1 MNDPKFSL
9 FNEIEKKLQEQK
21 SKTSEAT
28 IEAKM
33 SERNQKFNKKS
44 TIEDFREDKQSEEIN
59 LRKVTREDKFEQYRR
74 QQQLIID
81 NSLSLKNI
89 IKLPMNI
96 YEEANKLEINVTNF
110 LN

>member
-1 MNDPKFSL
+1 MNETNFSL

-21 SKTSEAT
+21 SKNTESI

-33 SERNQKFNKKS
+33 TERNQKFSKRS
-44 TIEDFREDKQSEEIN
+44 TIEDFREDKQEVEIN
-59 LRKVTREDKFEQYRR
+59 LRRVNREDKFDQFRR

-81 NSLSLKNI
+81 NSLALKNI

-96 YEEANKLEINVTNF
+96 FEEANKLEVNVK
-110 LN
+110 

>member
-1 MNDPKFSL
+1 MNETNFSL

-21 SKTSEAT
+21 SKNTESI

-33 SERNQKFNKKS
+33 TERNQKFSKRS
-44 TIEDFREDKQSEEIN
+44 TIEDFREDKQEVEIN
-59 LRKVTREDKFEQYRR
+59 LRRVNREDKFDQFRR

-81 NSLSLKNI
+81 NSLALKNI

-96 YEEANKLEINVTNF
+96 FEEANKLEVNV
-110 LN
+110 

>member
-1 MNDPKFSL
+1 MNETNFSL

-21 SKTSEAT
+21 SKNTESI

-33 SERNQKFNKKS
+33 TERNQKFSKRS
-44 TIEDFREDKQSEEIN
+44 TIEDFREDKQEVEIN
-59 LRKVTREDKFEQYRR
+59 LRRVNREDKFDQFRR

-81 NSLSLKNI
+81 NSLALKNI

-96 YEEANKLEINVTNF
+96 FEEANKLEVNVR
-110 LN
+110 